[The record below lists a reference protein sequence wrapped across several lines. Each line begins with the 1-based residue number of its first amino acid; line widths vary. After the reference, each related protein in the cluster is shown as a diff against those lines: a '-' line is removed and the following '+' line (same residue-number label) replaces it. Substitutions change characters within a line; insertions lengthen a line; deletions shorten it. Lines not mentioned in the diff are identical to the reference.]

1 MNSRSIVAICASIL
15 VLASLCICGARM
27 YDWYVHDDVE
37 GFSTLDVPPFGSV
50 FHDGG
55 LYGDLIDFPPY
66 GYFPDDYGKY
76 SVDIMLST
84 LKLEGEQWR
93 QNKVLLLSINKWAKD
108 NKATVLTVNMN
119 AGIGVCDYSGWLESA
134 LDPAIVEK
142 LNNGERGIYAS
153 DDTFFQSAYVKNGV
167 FLPETAA
174 IPVLGTFSSTDKH
187 LDKLILERKYLYPL
201 TLSSGTT
208 DYKFYVKGGN
218 LNELIELI
226 EEKGSLVIYE
236 KHANSLQWACENLIR
251 KPQLGSLCLDGI
263 LVAFMFCFIFTF
275 LMYYRGIF
283 ASVKVKHRFGLSKI
297 RLFGQTLLTALAV
310 AAISLLL
317 FGVYLLSDINGIQM
331 SNLDNFI
338 PMLAAGITALSI
350 LVSLCGYGMLVF
362 RLNRE
367 VK

>member
-15 VLASLCICGARM
+15 VLASLCICGARI

-37 GFSTLDVPPFGSV
+37 DFSTLDVPRIGTVYDDWGINGDMTSWFGGV
-50 FHDGG
+50 AVE
-55 LYGDLIDFPPY
+55 
-66 GYFPDDYGKY
+66 DYGKY
-76 SVDIMLST
+76 SVDYL
-84 LKLEGEQWR
+84 LRAFKLESDEWR
-93 QNKVLLLSINKWAKD
+93 QNKALLLSINKWAKD
-108 NKATVLTVNMN
+108 NKATILAVNMN

-134 LDPAIVEK
+134 LDPAVVEK

-153 DDTFFQSAYVKNGV
+153 DDTFFQSAYVRNGV

-174 IPVLGTFSSTDKH
+174 IPVLGTFSSTDEH

-201 TLSSGTT
+201 SLSSGTT
-208 DYKFYVKGGN
+208 DYKFYVRGGN
-218 LNELIELI
+218 LNELVELI
-226 EEKGSLVIYE
+226 EEKESLVIYE
-236 KHANSLQWACENLIR
+236 KHANSLQWTFEELIR
-251 KPQLGSLCLDGI
+251 NPELSNLCLDGI
-263 LVAFMFCFIFTF
+263 LAAFMFCFIFTF

-283 ASVKVKHRFGLSKI
+283 ASVKVKHRFGLSKL

-338 PMLAAGITALSI
+338 PMLAAGIAVLSI

>member
-1 MNSRSIVAICASIL
+1 MNSRSIIAICASIL
-15 VLASLCICGARM
+15 ILASLCICGARI

-37 GFSTLDVPPFGSV
+37 GFSTLDVPRIGTVYDDWGINGDMTSIWIGGVSV
-50 FHDGG
+50 E
-55 LYGDLIDFPPY
+55 
-66 GYFPDDYGKY
+66 DYGKY
-76 SVDIMLST
+76 SVDFMLGAF
-84 LKLEGEQWR
+84 KLEGEQWR
-93 QNKVLLLSINKWAKD
+93 QNKALLLSINKWAKD
-108 NKATVLTVNMN
+108 NKATILAVNRN

-153 DDTFFQSAYVKNGV
+153 DDTFFQSAYVKDGV
-167 FLPETAA
+167 FLPKTAA

-218 LNELIELI
+218 LNELVELI
-226 EEKGSLVIYE
+226 EEKESLVIYE
-236 KHANSLQWACENLIR
+236 KHANSLQWTFEELIR
-251 KPQLGSLCLDGI
+251 NPELTNLCLDGI
-263 LVAFMFCFIFTF
+263 LVAFIFCFVFTF

-283 ASVKVKHRFGLSKI
+283 ASVKVRHRFGLSKL
-297 RLFGQTLLTALAV
+297 RLFGETILTALAV

-317 FGVYLLSDINGIQM
+317 FGAYLLSGINEIEM
-331 SNLDNFI
+331 SRLDNSI
-338 PMLAAGITALSI
+338 PLIAAGITALSI